1 MFRCK
6 KCSRWVS
13 TGLICACLFQSVK
26 APSAGVISW
35 ITSPAPV
42 VVASSTA
49 SVASTMT
56 SPIALNALS
65 GKTYD
70 VAPTRKAL
78 HGKHDDS

>member
-1 MFRCK
+1 
-6 KCSRWVS
+6 
-13 TGLICACLFQSVK
+13 
-26 APSAGVISW
+26 
-35 ITSPAPV
+35 
-42 VVASSTA
+42 
-49 SVASTMT
+49 MT